1 MLGNGDDMRWDMK
14 FKRDATAAS
23 FRFANIGCSQL
34 SCGIQNVVDEFI
46 QHLNQPVG
54 CQNDGIITVLS
65 CLQLRHVN
73 VNHSNKGANDIPLT
87 KFPDTNIFP
96 PLLTALLPLL
106 NLIRTGAKRP
116 MIPGWVVRR
125 CINEGLIGLLKTLP
139 TCLFR

>member
-1 MLGNGDDMRWDMK
+1 MLGDGDDVRWDMK

-54 CQNDGIITVLS
+54 CKNDGIITVLS

-73 VNHSNKGANDIPLT
+73 VNHSNKVANDIPLT
-87 KFPDTNIFP
+87 KFPDTNNFP
-96 PLLTALLPLL
+96 AAVDRSAAPSEHHSDWS
-106 NLIRTGAKRP
+106 KRP
-116 MIPGWVVRR
+116 NDTRMGRPSMHQRR
-125 CINEGLIGLLKTLP
+125 PHWG
-139 TCLFR
+139 R